1 MTRNLPELGGGL
13 AGVLAGVLA
22 GGPVAPVRSHHMA
35 KPYDE
40 IPDRRRIVRRRALE
54 EALAALVEDM
64 PSGGEPPRT
73 AVLALLRDALTA
85 GRSEIRRRFEEEK
98 GALRNDGPAVLIAT
112 SYLMDQIVRVL
123 FDFADQYAYPAAN
136 PSAAERLGVVATGG
150 YGRGELAPLSDID
163 LLFLRPYKQ
172 TPRGEQI
179 VEFMLYLLWDLGL
192 KVGHATRTVEES
204 LRYAERDQTI
214 RTALLEARYL
224 WGDRELFDELTRG
237 FAQKFYVGDGHD
249 FVEAKLAERDQ
260 RHHRMGDSRYVVEP
274 NVKEGKGGL
283 RDLHLLFWIAKYL
296 YRVREPG
303 ELVAKGVLTRGEA
316 RHFERAERFFATV
329 RCHIHYLTGRADD
342 RLSFDLQRE
351 IATRLG
357 YQDRPGSRGV
367 ERFTKHYYL
376 HAKTVGDL
384 TRIFVAALED
394 SRRRKPKLAA
404 LWQTLRPRQLDG
416 FRLDGERLAVATPD
430 AFAKDPAAILRLFHV
445 AQENGLDIHPA
456 TLRLITQNIRLV
468 DRLRSDPEAN
478 RLFMEMLTSPND
490 PETTLRRL
498 NEAGVFGR
506 FIPDFGRVV
515 AQTQHDMYHTYTVD
529 EHTIRA
535 IGILSRIESGVLK
548 EDHPLSADVVHKILS
563 RPVLYLAVLLHD
575 IAKGRGGDHS
585 ILGADVAMQL
595 GPRLG
600 LSAAETETVAWL
612 VRYHLA
618 MSGTAFQRDLMD
630 PKTIDTFAALVQ
642 SPERL
647 RLLLVLTV
655 CDIRAVGP
663 NVWNNWKAALLR
675 QLYGAT
681 EQVLSGGTLAGGR
694 GERLKHI
701 QAEVADRLAGWPDA
715 DKDAHF
721 ARGYAPYWLSFPPET
736 LVRQAE
742 LVRGAERDKQPL
754 AIEHRVDVERSVTEV
769 TIYTLDTHGLFARL
783 AGAMAISGANI
794 VDAKIF
800 TLANGMALDTFWLQ
814 DLEGKPFD
822 GPQRLARLA
831 ARVELALSN
840 RLDVQ
845 RELDSQRASWPKRDR
860 VFTVEPRVLI
870 DNNASDT
877 FTVIEVNGRDRP
889 GFLHVVTRALT
900 RVNLQIASAHVTT
913 YGERAVD
920 VFYVKDLFGL
930 KVVNQEKLK
939 QVATAVETA
948 IRDFD
953 ARFDP
958 VAKAAE

>member
-1 MTRNLPELGGGL
+1 
-13 AGVLAGVLA
+13 
-22 GGPVAPVRSHHMA
+22 MA
-35 KPYDE
+35 KLYDQ
-40 IPDRRRIVRRRALE
+40 IPDRRAIVRRRALE

-64 PSGGEPPRT
+64 PAGGEPPRT
-73 AVLALLRDALTA
+73 AILTLLREALTE
-85 GRSEIRRRFEEEK
+85 GRAEIRRRFEEPSP
-98 GALRNDGPAVLIAT
+98 LRNDGPAVLVAT
-112 SYLMDQIVRVL
+112 SYLMDQIIRVL
-123 FDFADQYAYPAAN
+123 FDFADQHAYPAAN
-136 PSAAERLGVVATGG
+136 PSTAERLGVVATGG

-249 FVEAKLAERDQ
+249 FVEAKLGERDQ

-296 YRVREPG
+296 YRVSEPS

-351 IATRLG
+351 IAVRLG

-404 LWQTLRPRQLDG
+404 LWQTLRPRQLEG
-416 FRLDGERLAVATPD
+416 FRLDGERLAVASAD
-430 AFAKDPAAILRLFHV
+430 AFTKDPVAILRLFHV

-456 TLRLITQNIRLV
+456 TLRLITQSIRLV
-468 DRLRSDPEAN
+468 DRLRNDPEAN
-478 RLFMEMLTSPND
+478 RLFMEMMTSRHD

-535 IGILSRIESGVLK
+535 IGILSRIESGALK
-548 EDHPLSADVVHKILS
+548 EDHPLSADMVHKILS

-585 ILGADVAMQL
+585 VLGADVAMQL

-612 VRYHLA
+612 VRYHLT
-618 MSGTAFQRDLMD
+618 MSATAFQRDLMD

-694 GERLKHI
+694 AERIKHI
-701 QAEVADRLAGWPDA
+701 QADVAGRLVGWSDA
-715 DKDAHF
+715 DKEAHF
-721 ARGYAPYWLSFPPET
+721 ARGYSPYWLSFPPEI
-736 LVRQAE
+736 LARQAE
-742 LVRGAERDKQPL
+742 LVRRAEREKQPL
-754 AIEHRVDVERSVTEV
+754 AFEHRVDIERSVTEI

-800 TLANGMALDTFWLQ
+800 TLANGMALDTFWIQ

-840 RLDVQ
+840 RLDIQ
-845 RELDSQRASWPKRDR
+845 RELDGQRASWPKRDR

-900 RVNLQIASAHVTT
+900 RLNLQIASAHVTT

-930 KVVNQEKLK
+930 KIVNQEKLK
-939 QVATAVETA
+939 QVAATVEA
-948 IRDFD
+948 SIRDFD

-958 VAKAAE
+958 VPKAAE

>member
-1 MTRNLPELGGGL
+1 
-13 AGVLAGVLA
+13 
-22 GGPVAPVRSHHMA
+22 MA
-35 KPYDE
+35 KPYDH
-40 IPDRRRIVRRRALE
+40 IPDRRRIVRRRVLE
-54 EALAALVEDM
+54 EALAALVEDL
-64 PSGGEPPRT
+64 PSGGEPPRPP
-73 AVLALLRDALTA
+73 VLALLRDALTK
-85 GRSEIRRRFEEEK
+85 GRAEIRRRFEEP
-98 GALRNDGPAVLIAT
+98 GPLRNDGPAVLAAT
-112 SYLMDQIVRVL
+112 SYLMDQLVRVL
-123 FDFADQYAYPAAN
+123 FDFADRYAYPAAN
-136 PSAAERLGVVATGG
+136 PSTAERLGVVATGG
-150 YGRGELAPLSDID
+150 YGRGELAPLSDLD

-179 VEFMLYLLWDLGL
+179 VEFMLYLMWDLGL
-192 KVGHATRTVEES
+192 KVGHATRTVAES
-204 LRYAERDQTI
+204 LRYAENDQTI
-214 RTALLEARYL
+214 RTALLEMRYL
-224 WGDRELFDELTRG
+224 WGDRELFDELLRG
-237 FAQKFYVGDGHD
+237 FAQKFYTGDGRD

-260 RHHRMGDSRYVVEP
+260 RHQRMGDSRYVVEP

-296 YRVREPG
+296 YRVSEPAD
-303 ELVAKGVLTRGEA
+303 LVAKGVLTKEEA
-316 RHFERAERFFATV
+316 RLFERAERFLTTV
-329 RCHIHYLTGRADD
+329 RCHVHYLTGRADD

-351 IATRLG
+351 IAGRLG

-384 TRIFVAALED
+384 TRIFISALED
-394 SRRRKPKLAA
+394 SHKRKPKLAA
-404 LWQTLRPRQLDG
+404 LWQTLRPRQLAG
-416 FRLDGERLAVATPD
+416 FRLDGERLAVASPD
-430 AFAKDPAAILRLFHV
+430 AFANDPVAILRLFYV

-468 DRLRSDPEAN
+468 DRLRADPEAN
-478 RLFMEMLTSPND
+478 RLFMEMMTSRHD

-535 IGILSRIESGVLK
+535 IGILARIESGELK

-585 ILGADVAMQL
+585 ALGADVALQI

-630 PKTIDTFAALVQ
+630 PKTIESFAGLVQ

-663 NVWNNWKAALLR
+663 NVWNGWKAALLR
-675 QLYGAT
+675 QLYSAA

-694 GERLKHI
+694 AERIKQVQAGVAERLTGWSD
-701 QAEVADRLAGWPDA
+701 AE
-715 DKDAHF
+715 KDEHF
-721 ARGYAPYWLSFPPET
+721 ARGYAPYWLSFDADS
-736 LVRQAE
+736 LARQAG
-742 LVRGAERDKQPL
+742 LVRGAERNGQAL
-754 AIEHRVDVERSVTEV
+754 ALEHRVDAGRSVTEI

-783 AGAMAISGANI
+783 AGAMAVSGANI

-800 TLANGMALDTFWLQ
+800 TLANGMALDTFWIQ

-822 GPQRLARLA
+822 DPQRLARLA

-840 RLDVQ
+840 RLDIQGELAAQ
-845 RELDSQRASWPKRDR
+845 RGSWPKRDQ

-900 RVNLQIASAHVTT
+900 RLNLQIASAHITT

-939 QVATAVETA
+939 QVAEAVEKS
-948 IRDFD
+948 IRTFD
-953 ARFDP
+953 ARFEP
-958 VAKAAE
+958 LAKAAE

>member
-1 MTRNLPELGGGL
+1 
-13 AGVLAGVLA
+13 
-22 GGPVAPVRSHHMA
+22 MA
-35 KPYDE
+35 QPYDE
-40 IPDRRRIVRRRALE
+40 IPDRRAIVRRRTLE
-54 EALAALVEDM
+54 EALAHLVEDL
-64 PSGGEPPRT
+64 SDGGEPPRPP
-73 AVLALLRDALTA
+73 VLALLRDALTR
-85 GRSEIRRRFEEEK
+85 GRAEIRRRFEEPGPLK
-98 GALRNDGPAVLIAT
+98 NDGPAVLIAT
-112 SYLMDQIVRVL
+112 SYLMDQIIRVL
-123 FDFADQYAYPAAN
+123 FDFADQHAYPAAN

-192 KVGHATRTVEES
+192 KVGHATRTVDES

-224 WGDRELFDELTRG
+224 WGDRALFDELQRG
-237 FAQKFYVGDGHD
+237 FAQKFYVGDGRD
-249 FVEAKLAERDQ
+249 FVDAKLAERDQ

-296 YRVREPG
+296 YRVSEPG
-303 ELVAKGVLTRGEA
+303 ELVAKGVLTKEEA
-316 RHFERAERFFATV
+316 RHFERAERFFSTV

-351 IATRLG
+351 IAARLG

-404 LWQTLRPRQLDG
+404 LWQSLRPRELEG
-416 FRLDGERLAVATPD
+416 FRLDGERLAVTSPD
-430 AFAKDPAAILRLFHV
+430 AFTKDPVAILRLFHV
-445 AQENGLDIHPA
+445 AQENDLDIHPA

-468 DRLRSDPEAN
+468 DRLRNDPEAN
-478 RLFMEMLTSPND
+478 RLFMEMLTSRHD

-506 FIPDFGRVV
+506 FVPDFGRVV

-535 IGILSRIESGVLK
+535 IGILSKIESGALK

-585 ILGADVAMQL
+585 LLGADVAMQL

-618 MSGTAFQRDLMD
+618 MSATSFQRDLMD
-630 PKTIDTFAALVQ
+630 PKTIETFAALIQ

-675 QLYGAT
+675 QLYNAT
-681 EQVLSGGTLAGGR
+681 EQVLSGGTLGGGR
-694 GERLKHI
+694 AERIKHI
-701 QAEVADRLAGWPDA
+701 QTEVAKRLPGWSEA
-715 DKDAHF
+715 DKEAHL
-721 ARGYAPYWLSFPPET
+721 ARGYASYWLSFPIET

-742 LVRGAERDKQPL
+742 LVRGAERGKQPL
-754 AIEHRVDVERSVTEV
+754 AIEHRVDEERSVTEV

-800 TLANGMALDTFWLQ
+800 TLANGMALDTFWIQ

-840 RLDVQ
+840 RLDIQ
-845 RELDSQRASWPKRDR
+845 RELDSQRGSWPKRDR

-900 RVNLQIASAHVTT
+900 RLNLQIATAHVTT

-930 KVVNQEKLK
+930 KVVNQDKLK
-939 QVATAVETA
+939 QISAAVESG
-948 IRDFD
+948 IREFD
-953 ARFDP
+953 SRFDP
-958 VAKAAE
+958 VPKAAE

>member
-1 MTRNLPELGGGL
+1 
-13 AGVLAGVLA
+13 
-22 GGPVAPVRSHHMA
+22 MA
-35 KPYDE
+35 TPYDSV
-40 IPDRRRIVRRRALE
+40 PDRRAIVRRRALE
-54 EALAALVEDM
+54 EALAHLVEDVPTGADM
-64 PSGGEPPRT
+64 PRPK
-73 AVLALLRDALTA
+73 VLALLREALAT
-85 GRSEIRRRFEEEK
+85 GRTEIRRRFEEPGPLK
-98 GALRNDGPAVLIAT
+98 NNGPAVLVAT
-112 SYLMDQIVRVL
+112 SFLMDQLIRVI
-123 FDFADQYAYPAAN
+123 FDFAEGKAYPAAN
-136 PSAAERLGVVATGG
+136 PSTAERLSVVATGG
-150 YGRGELAPLSDID
+150 FGRGEMAPLSDID

-204 LRYAERDQTI
+204 LRYADRDHTI
-214 RTALLEARYL
+214 RTALLEMRYI
-224 WGDRELFDELTRG
+224 WGDRALYDDLAKGYAAKMAT
-237 FAQKFYVGDGHD
+237 GDGRD
-249 FVEAKLAERDQ
+249 FVEAKLSERDQ
-260 RHHRMGDSRYVVEP
+260 RHTRMGDSRYVVEP

-283 RDLHLLFWIAKYL
+283 RDLHTLYWIAKYL
-296 YRVREPG
+296 YRVSTPA
-303 ELVAKGVLTRGEA
+303 ELVDKGVLTKGEA
-316 RHFERAERFFATV
+316 RHFERAERFLTTV

-351 IATRLG
+351 IASRLG
-357 YQDRPGSRGV
+357 YQDRAGGISV
-367 ERFTKHYYL
+367 ERFMRHYYL
-376 HAKTVGDL
+376 YAKTVGDL

-394 SRRRKPKLAA
+394 SRRRKPRLAA
-404 LWQTLRPRQLDG
+404 LWQTLRPRHLDG
-416 FRLDGERLAVATPD
+416 FRLDGERLGAASND
-430 AFAKDPAAILRLFHV
+430 QFEKDPVAILRLFHV
-445 AQENGLDIHPA
+445 AQENDLDIHPA

-468 DRLRSDPEAN
+468 DRLRNDAEAN
-478 RLFMEMLTSPND
+478 RLFMEMMTSRHD

-506 FIPDFGRVV
+506 FVPDFGRVV

-535 IGILSRIESGVLK
+535 IGILARIENGTLK
-548 EDHPLSADVVHKILS
+548 EDHPLSADVVHKIVS

-585 ILGADVAMQL
+585 ILGAEVAMNL

-600 LSAAETETVAWL
+600 LSDSETETVAWL

-618 MSGTAFQRDLMD
+618 MSSTSFQRDLMD
-630 PKTIDTFAALVQ
+630 PKTIETFAALVQ

-663 NVWNNWKAALLR
+663 TIWNGWKAALLR
-675 QLYGAT
+675 QLYNAA
-681 EQVLSGGTLAGGR
+681 ERVMSGGTLSGGR
-694 GERLKHI
+694 IERMKAV
-701 QAEVADRLAGWPDA
+701 QAEVAQHLGSWSNAE
-715 DKDAHF
+715 KEEHF
-721 ARGYAPYWLSFPPET
+721 ARGYTPYWLSFPIDT
-736 LVRQAE
+736 LVRHAE
-742 LVRGAERDKQPL
+742 LVRRAERDKQPL
-754 AIEHRVDVERSVTEV
+754 AIEHRVQPERSVTEI

-800 TLANGMALDTFWLQ
+800 TLANGMALDTFWIQ

-831 ARVELALSN
+831 ARVEISLSN
-840 RLDVQ
+840 RLDIA
-845 RELDSQRASWPKRDR
+845 RELDSQRSSWPKRDR
-860 VFTVEPRVLI
+860 VFTVQPRVLI

-889 GFLHVVTRALT
+889 GFLHIVTRALT
-900 RVNLQIASAHVTT
+900 RLNLQIQSAHITT

-920 VFYVKDLFGL
+920 VFYVKDVFGL
-930 KVVNQEKLK
+930 KVVNADKLK
-939 QVATAVETA
+939 QVAIEVEKS

-953 ARFDP
+953 ARFEP
-958 VAKAAE
+958 AMKAAE